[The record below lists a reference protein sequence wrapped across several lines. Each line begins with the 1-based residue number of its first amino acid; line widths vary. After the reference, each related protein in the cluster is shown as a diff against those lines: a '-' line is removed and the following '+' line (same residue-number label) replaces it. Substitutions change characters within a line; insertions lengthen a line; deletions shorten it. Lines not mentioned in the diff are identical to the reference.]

1 MLGIFLVVIVVRI
14 HFNTKGYENK
24 FYNDLVDIGLLF
36 LYNQLNQISLVI
48 LCILKGGTIL

>member
-36 LYNQLNQISLVI
+36 YTINSTNLVELI
-48 LCILKGGTIL
+48 VDYT